1 VKTRGIFLRAFRGA
15 LFPTLSAMFV
25 VGTAASALAQFE
37 TRASFPA
44 STYPYWVVTG
54 DFNRDGKLDLAVA
67 DSCCGGNVAIL
78 LGNGDGTF
86 KPAVYY
92 AAGLAPASLVAADL
106 NGDGNLD
113 LAVANFDSLY
123 LSVLLGNGDGTFQA
137 ATQTPPLRTDSTFVS
152 VGDFNNDK
160 KLDLL
165 VIDGICVSVLLGNG
179 DGTFQPPMEDCPSF
193 TIAAV
198 GLGDFNHDGN
208 LDLATAGSFGGAN
221 YVNIL
226 LGNGDGTFR
235 QGESY
240 VGETAPQ
247 SIAVADLNG
256 DGNADFVVGNFEFNT
271 LSVWL
276 GNGDGTFQP
285 AVDYKTAFPTDVIV
299 ADFNHDGKLDL
310 AASNFLA
317 PGTAS
322 VFLGNGD
329 GTFQPGVSYPAGDEL
344 DSIAAGDFN
353 GDHRTDLVVVD
364 NNNSRVNVL
373 LNTGAVTFFPTT
385 PLNFPDQLVGAASAP
400 QTVTLTNAGTNTLTI
415 SSITP
420 SSTEFH
426 MTSTCGSSV
435 APGAHCKITAAFQP
449 QGKDGYPGTI
459 TIRDSASTKPQVIEL
474 AGVGTEVSVSPST
487 LNFGSQKRG
496 TKSNPQAVTVTNHG
510 SAALNISSI
519 KINLNAS
526 GNYSQTNDCGSQLGA
541 GASCTI
547 DVIFGPFQTGKVVSQ
562 LAITDD
568 GGASPQIVPLTGSGT

>member
-1 VKTRGIFLRAFRGA
+1 MVGV
-15 LFPTLSAMFV
+15 SAP
-25 VGTAASALAQFE
+25 ALAQFE
-37 TRASFPA
+37 TRGSFPA
-44 STYPYWVVTG
+44 STFPFSVAVG
-54 DFNRDGKLDLAVA
+54 DFNRDGRLDLAVA
-67 DSCCGGNVAIL
+67 DSCCGGNVAVL

-86 KPAVYY
+86 KRAVYY
-92 AAGLAPASLVAADL
+92 AAGLAPASIVAADL

-123 LSVLLGNGDGTFQA
+123 LSVLLGNGDGTFQP
-137 ATQTPPLRTDSTFVS
+137 ATQTPPLRTDASFVS

-160 KLDLL
+160 KLDLV

-179 DGTFQPPMEDCPSF
+179 DGTFQPPLEDCPPF
-193 TIAAV
+193 TIAAIGV
-198 GLGDFNHDGN
+198 GDFNHDGD
-208 LDLATAGSFGGAN
+208 LDLATAGSFGTAS

-240 VGETAPQ
+240 PGENSPQ

-256 DGNADFVVGNFEFNT
+256 DGNVDFVVGNFEFNT
-271 LSVWL
+271 LSVLL

-285 AVDYKTAFPTDVIV
+285 AVDYKAAFPTDVIV

-310 AASNFLA
+310 AASDFGA
-317 PGTAS
+317 PGGTAE

-329 GTFQPGVSYPAGDEL
+329 GTFQSGVSYPAGDEL

-364 NNNSRVNVL
+364 NNKNRVNVL
-373 LNTGAVTFFPTT
+373 LNTGEVTFAPTT
-385 PLNFPDQLVGAASAP
+385 PLNFPDQLVGATSP
-400 QTVTLTNAGTNTLTI
+400 QQNVTLTNTGTNKLTI
-415 SSITP
+415 SSITA
-420 SSTEFH
+420 SSSAFH

-435 APGAHCKITAAFQP
+435 APAAHCKITVAFQP
-449 QGKDGYPGTI
+449 QGKGGVAGI
-459 TIRDSASTKPQVIEL
+459 ISIRDSASTKPQVIEL
-474 AGVGTEVSVSPST
+474 AGVGTEVSVSPSA
-487 LNFGSQKRG
+487 LNFGSLKIG
-496 TKSNPQAVTVTNHG
+496 TKSNPVPVTVTNHG

-526 GNYSQTNDCGSQLGA
+526 GNYSQTNDCGSQLAA

-547 DVIFGPFQTGKVVSQ
+547 NVTFAPVITGAIDAQ

-568 GGASPQIVPLTGSGT
+568 GGASPQIVPLTGKGT